1 MCSCCHERVDRARA
15 PSAGLT
21 AAVGVETVED
31 CSDEQTE
38 PMGMNGLVVVEP
50 VPASGFDPT
59 G

>member
-1 MCSCCHERVDRARA
+1 
-15 PSAGLT
+15 
-21 AAVGVETVED
+21 VETVEH